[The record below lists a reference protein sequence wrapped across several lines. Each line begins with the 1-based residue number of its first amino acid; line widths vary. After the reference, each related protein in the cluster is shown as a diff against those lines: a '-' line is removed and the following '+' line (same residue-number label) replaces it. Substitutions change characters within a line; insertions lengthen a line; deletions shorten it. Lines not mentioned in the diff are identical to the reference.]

1 MNASIT
7 FNEFEMYLE
16 LNEIKYIRLSFLDL
30 LSQVRFV
37 TLPVSRKREIYDNEI
52 SFDGS
57 SITGLKNDIDSD
69 LYLHPD
75 FSSMIIL
82 RYLNQQESTVN
93 IFCDLY
99 ENKENPYENDGRYIL
114 KNYLKELKEKNG
126 YLFSIGLEIEFY
138 LLDENNNFIDNAS
151 YFEVGDEKC
160 ERCIHEIISN
170 LEKMKIEVRA
180 FHHEVGPSQY
190 EISYNYDDPIKS
202 IEKMVII
209 KDAIDKISK
218 RHNLKVSFYPKLKKG
233 LPGNGLHLNLSI
245 KNQNDINLFADDSTI
260 SEFGEYFI
268 NGILNHAEEINLF
281 ANTLDNSYLRL
292 SDGLE
297 APRYISY
304 GLYNRTA
311 MIRIPKSNNNKKR
324 IEIRNPDHFFAC
336 YVYVYLLIQAGLDG
350 VNKKM
355 HNFLAMDPKKGK
367 DYASL
372 PLLPLNLLVALNKTK
387 NSEFIHQVLKE
398 DYLRLFIS
406 AQEKKN

>member
-151 YFEVGDEKC
+151 YFEVGDEK
-160 ERCIHEIISN
+160 
-170 LEKMKIEVRA
+170 
-180 FHHEVGPSQY
+180 
-190 EISYNYDDPIKS
+190 
-202 IEKMVII
+202 
-209 KDAIDKISK
+209 
-218 RHNLKVSFYPKLKKG
+218 
-233 LPGNGLHLNLSI
+233 
-245 KNQNDINLFADDSTI
+245 
-260 SEFGEYFI
+260 
-268 NGILNHAEEINLF
+268 
-281 ANTLDNSYLRL
+281 
-292 SDGLE
+292 
-297 APRYISY
+297 
-304 GLYNRTA
+304 
-311 MIRIPKSNNNKKR
+311 
-324 IEIRNPDHFFAC
+324 
-336 YVYVYLLIQAGLDG
+336 
-350 VNKKM
+350 
-355 HNFLAMDPKKGK
+355 
-367 DYASL
+367 
-372 PLLPLNLLVALNKTK
+372 
-387 NSEFIHQVLKE
+387 
-398 DYLRLFIS
+398 
-406 AQEKKN
+406 